1 MFFFWPLLCL
11 RVFNRLTAWNIFV
24 GIVSESDKP
33 ALWATKTLL
42 VVCVKTAFSDLGK
55 HSPDDLVSSAARFR
69 LYLIKRE
76 ILTQSVLVL
85 TDHVVFQK
93 QSFQELRMVP

>member
-1 MFFFWPLLCL
+1 MTDSDLKKYMCVCVFFFFWPLLCL
-11 RVFNRLTAWNIFV
+11 RVFNRLNAWDIFMD
-24 GIVSESDKP
+24 IVSESDKP

-55 HSPDDLVSSAARFR
+55 HSPDGLVSSAARFR

-76 ILTQSVLVL
+76 ILFVNYDRLSC
-85 TDHVVFQK
+85 
-93 QSFQELRMVP
+93 

>member
-1 MFFFWPLLCL
+1 MTDSDLKKYMCVCVLFFWPLLCL
-11 RVFNRLTAWNIFV
+11 RVFNRLNAWDIFMD
-24 GIVSESDKP
+24 IVSESDKP

-55 HSPDDLVSSAARFR
+55 HSPDGLVSSAASFR

-76 ILTQSVLVL
+76 ILFVNYDRLSC
-85 TDHVVFQK
+85 
-93 QSFQELRMVP
+93 